1 MNFAMVCHNCASQEF
16 DILADGSGRCRYC
29 GAIVPGMARPMPNVY
44 EQQIYN
50 VGNNFQAGRKD
61 KVVALI
67 ITFFFGSVGG
77 QYFYYGNY
85 VAGII
90 CLLFCWTLIPTIWSL
105 IYFFILLGMSDQTF
119 NEKYN
124 NLYNK

>member
-1 MNFAMVCHNCASQEF
+1 MICQNCASQEF
-16 DILADGSGRCRYC
+16 DILPDGSGRCRYC
-29 GAIVPGMARPMPNVY
+29 GSVVPGMGRPAPNAY
-44 EQQIYN
+44 EQQFYN

-61 KVVALI
+61 KVVALL
-67 ITFFFGSVGG
+67 ITFFFGWAGG

-90 CLLFCWTLIPTIWSL
+90 NLLFCWTLIPSIWAF

-124 NLYNK
+124 NPYKK